1 VYKRIFCKKL
11 VLKSVKNSSH
21 HKLLHIMLS
30 EFRYNKLISF
40 AQSYEQFVEKY
51 LEDQIQFLNM
61 LPYEVKKEIISLF
74 V

>member
-1 VYKRIFCKKL
+1 
-11 VLKSVKNSSH
+11 
-21 HKLLHIMLS
+21 MLS

-40 AQSYEQFVEKY
+40 AQSYEQFVKKY
-51 LEDQIQFLNM
+51 LEDQIQFLNI